1 MNSSRGGN
9 FRLPRDLESCI
20 LYFYGSWLTV
30 FYEAVGLNSSIYPIQ
45 IDAHFHNSLSVNDT
59 SAIFSVQGKS
69 ELFLPC
75 ITQASSLILI
85 QSLKNNFSNVF
96 LVKPIISAKSS
107 HMTGTFFL
115 PPTAKITMC
124 SEDGL
129 GEGGGREANVTF
141 AS

>member
-30 FYEAVGLNSSIYPIQ
+30 FTKLLVSILQFILFKLMHTFIILSPLMTLVPSSQ
-45 IDAHFHNSLSVNDT
+45 CRKKVNYFYL
-59 SAIFSVQGKS
+59 ALLK
-69 ELFLPC
+69 
-75 ITQASSLILI
+75 ASSLILI

-129 GEGGGREANVTF
+129 GEGGGRGANVTF

>member
-1 MNSSRGGN
+1 MTLVPSSQCR
-9 FRLPRDLESCI
+9 E
-20 LYFYGSWLTV
+20 
-30 FYEAVGLNSSIYPIQ
+30 
-45 IDAHFHNSLSVNDT
+45 
-59 SAIFSVQGKS
+59 KS

-129 GEGGGREANVTF
+129 GEGGGRGENVTF

>member
-1 MNSSRGGN
+1 MHT
-9 FRLPRDLESCI
+9 FI
-20 LYFYGSWLTV
+20 
-30 FYEAVGLNSSIYPIQ
+30 I
-45 IDAHFHNSLSVNDT
+45 LSVNDT

-129 GEGGGREANVTF
+129 GEGGGRGENVTF